1 MSSVPKLGN
10 NRYLATSKG
19 VNRMLNQLN
28 GILAAD
34 NITVNPTAIVMGATA
49 TVTIDLSLGNFINL
63 TTNTTAAGNTITL
76 TNIKAGMY
84 YFKVT
89 SGIASSTI
97 TINNSFPAAAQNL
110 TTTSGKVDL
119 LTYISDGT
127 NLYNINLKNLVP

>member
-63 TTNTTAAGNTITL
+63 TTNTAAAGNTITL

-89 SGIASSTI
+89 SGSTSSTI
-97 TINNSFPAAAQNL
+97 TINNSFPAAAQSL
-110 TTTSGKVDL
+110 TATSGKVDL

>member
-34 NITVNPTAIVMGATA
+34 NITVNPTAIVMGASN

-63 TTNTTAAGNTITL
+63 TTNTSSAGNTITL
-76 TNIKAGMY
+76 TNIKPGTY

-89 SGIASSTI
+89 SGSASSTI
-97 TINNSFPAAAQNL
+97 TMTNTLPSTAQSVHA
-110 TTTSGKVDL
+110 TSGSIAL
-119 LTYISDGT
+119 ATYISDGT
-127 NLYNINLKNLVP
+127 SLHNISIKNLN

>member
-63 TTNTTAAGNTITL
+63 TTNTGAAGNTITL

-89 SGIASSTI
+89 SGITSSTI
-97 TINNSFPAAAQNL
+97 TINNSLPAAAQSVN
-110 TTTSGKVDL
+110 TTSGSIAL
-119 LTYISDGT
+119 ATYISDGT
-127 NLYNINLKNLVP
+127 TLHNISIKNLN

>member
-19 VNRMLNQLN
+19 VNRMLTQLN

-63 TTNTTAAGNTITL
+63 TTNTGAAGNTITL

-89 SGIASSTI
+89 SGITSSTI
-97 TINNSFPAAAQNL
+97 TINNSFPAAAQSL